1 MSKTKVTNVDMLNG
15 LNALISIKDEK
26 LPVKIS
32 YGIKKNIEILTKE
45 LVPYDKEREEL
56 INKYGQKDLDG
67 KLKIKDNNYI
77 IEDIPNF
84 NKDIIE
90 LQNIENEIDVHYIS
104 LDILLNSDAEMSTAE
119 LTAIEFMLK
128 EN

>member
-1 MSKTKVTNVDMLNG
+1 MSKAKVTNVNMLNG

-32 YGIKKNIEILTKE
+32 YGIKKNIEILSKE

-56 INKYGQKDLDG
+56 INKYGQKELDG